1 MEVEV
6 KFRYKP
12 GVEEKLQE
20 IGEFVI
26 EKVEEDVYFNHPCK
40 DFAASDEALRVR
52 RDVEG
57 YKITYKGPKVD
68 RETKSR
74 EEVKLS
80 VDNFDAAIE
89 ILERLGFR
97 RVRTVR
103 KRRRIY
109 RVGDAI
115 VCLDDVE
122 GLGRFVEIEI
132 EGGLEEKERLFE
144 IASTLGFS
152 RDESITESY
161 LEMLLRG

>member
-20 IGEFVI
+20 MGKFVI
-26 EKVEEDVYFNHPCK
+26 EKIEEDVYFNHPCR

-74 EEVKLS
+74 EEVKLG
-80 VDNFDAAIE
+80 VDDFEAAIE

-97 RVRTVR
+97 RVRAVR
-103 KRRRIY
+103 KRRKIY

-122 GLGRFVEIEI
+122 GLGKFVEIEI